1 MNVRIYYL
9 PLRLIQLKV
18 LELVLGTLL
27 QSDFSTERD
36 VGYPPAVHVLRSNGK
51 DSVRFLDQC
60 GISRNADGKVNEE
73 TAAVTDHGPE
83 TSPEIEVICP
93 QCASRG
99 LSKGLKFSKTLDSV
113 PEIKGGIVIEIGVRR
128 IVGID
133 TEMQVGRIV
142 PVRGLH
148 IPGVKAEISEIEIN
162 IGPFQIRP
170 SPDAC
175 TGIHIVALPGLPR
188 LAEGVRIVRDS
199 VVIAYE

>member
-51 DSVRFLDQC
+51 DSVRFLYQC

-83 TSPEIEVICP
+83 TSPEIEVIGP

-99 LSKGLKFSKTLDSV
+99 LPKGLKFSKTLDSV

-148 IPGVKAEISEIEIN
+148 IPGVQAQITEIEIKVS
-162 IGPFQIRP
+162 PFQVCAAP
-170 SPDAC
+170 HAC

>member
-1 MNVRIYYL
+1 MNVGIDYL
-9 PLRLIQLKV
+9 SLRLIELKV
-18 LELVLGTLL
+18 LEPVLGTLL

-99 LSKGLKFSKTLDSV
+99 LPKGLKFSKTLDSV

-148 IPGVKAEISEIEIN
+148 IPGVQAQITEIEIKVS
-162 IGPFQIRP
+162 PFQVCAAP
-170 SPDAC
+170 HAC

>member
-1 MNVRIYYL
+1 MNVRIDYL
-9 PLRLIQLKV
+9 PLRLIEFKV
-18 LELVLGTLL
+18 LEPVLGTLL
-27 QSDFSTERD
+27 QSDFSTERN
-36 VGYPPAVHVLRSNGK
+36 VGYPPAVHVLRSHGK
-51 DSVRFLDQC
+51 GSVRFLEQC

-83 TSPEIEVICP
+83 TSPEIEVIGP
-93 QCASRG
+93 QCARRSLPKR
-99 LSKGLKFSKTLDSV
+99 LEFSQALDSV

-162 IGPFQIRP
+162 IGPFQVRAAP
-170 SPDAC
+170 HAC